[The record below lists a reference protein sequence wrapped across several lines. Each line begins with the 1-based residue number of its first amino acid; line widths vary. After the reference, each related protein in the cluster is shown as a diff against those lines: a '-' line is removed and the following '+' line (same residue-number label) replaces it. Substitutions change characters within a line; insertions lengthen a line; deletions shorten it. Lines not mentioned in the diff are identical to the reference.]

1 MHSPQRNRP
10 KLVVF
15 DLFGTLVQF
24 GVMHH
29 PFRKALKWARDRGRR
44 PLADDARQLMTK
56 DFDCAQLLSSLGINP
71 PSELL
76 DQLNKEIREEIA
88 SLTLFEDVVP
98 TLERLTTEGIPI
110 AICSNLAQPYGIVIG
125 NLMPQFNFLRCL
137 SYEVGAIKPEPEI
150 YQWILERSSLKPEEI
165 LFVGDTRVAD
175 FEGPMACGF
184 NARQLVRNGLAREGE
199 SVASLVEIL
208 TEFGLS
214 KDN

>member
-1 MHSPQRNRP
+1 MYSPQIIVP

-29 PFRKALKWARDRGRR
+29 PFRRALKWARDRGRR

-56 DFDCAQLLSSLGINP
+56 DYGCAQLLSSLGISP
-71 PSELL
+71 PIDLL
-76 DQLNKEIREEIA
+76 EQLSKEIREEIA
-88 SLTLFEDVVP
+88 SLTLFEDVLP
-98 TLERLTTEGIPI
+98 TLERLTSEGIPI
-110 AICSNLAQPYGIVIG
+110 AICSNLAQPYGCVID
-125 NLMPQFNFLRCL
+125 NLLPQFNFLRCL

-165 LFVGDTRVAD
+165 LFVGDTRGAD

-184 NARQLVRNGLAREGE
+184 NARHLVRNGLAHEGG
-199 SVASLVEIL
+199 SVSSLMEIL
-208 TEFGLS
+208 SEFGIP
-214 KDN
+214 

>member
-1 MHSPQRNRP
+1 MHSEQRSNP

-29 PFRKALKWARDRGRR
+29 PFRRALKWARDRGRR

-56 DFDCAQLLSSLGINP
+56 DYGCAQLLSSLGISP
-71 PSELL
+71 PIDLL
-76 DQLNKEIREEIA
+76 EQLSKEIREEIA
-88 SLTLFEDVVP
+88 SLTLFEDVLP
-98 TLERLTTEGIPI
+98 TLERLTSEGIPI
-110 AICSNLAQPYGIVIG
+110 AICSNLAQPYGCVID
-125 NLMPQFNFLRCL
+125 NLLPQFNFLRCL

-165 LFVGDTRVAD
+165 LFVGDTRGAD

-184 NARQLVRNGLAREGE
+184 NARHLVRNGLAHEGG
-199 SVASLVEIL
+199 SVSSLMEIL
-208 TEFGLS
+208 SEFGIP
-214 KDN
+214 